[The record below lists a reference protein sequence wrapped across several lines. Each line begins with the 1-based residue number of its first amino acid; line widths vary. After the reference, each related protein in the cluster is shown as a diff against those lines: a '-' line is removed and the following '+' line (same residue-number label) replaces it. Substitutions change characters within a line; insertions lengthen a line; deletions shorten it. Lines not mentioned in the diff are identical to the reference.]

1 MARGKV
7 RRMSQI
13 EELQGR
19 IAAAMDRI
27 GAGIETLGAQA
38 NTDSQ
43 AEYAAAL
50 EEEKLANAQLEQ
62 RLEALKLRHLEEMEA
77 QKSALDNTAELERLK
92 AEAAKQ
98 SQAMARLDMDVQRLR
113 QANDL
118 LRDSNAAL
126 RQANENGV
134 GEPHLINKAMLAEL
148 EGLRASR
155 ATDSAE
161 VSAVLA
167 KLGPLLEQAGNLV
180 EGEEA

>member
-1 MARGKV
+1 
-7 RRMSQI
+7 MSQI

-27 GAGIETLGAQA
+27 GAGIETLGAGGSPDQ
-38 NTDSQ
+38 S
-43 AEYAAAL
+43 AAL

-62 RLEALKLRHLEEMEA
+62 RLDALKLKHQEEMDA
-77 QKSALDNTAELERLK
+77 QQAALDNTAELESLR
-92 AEAAKQ
+92 ADAAAQ

-148 EGLRASR
+148 EGMRAAR

-167 KLGPLLEQAGNLV
+167 KLGPLLAQAGNLV